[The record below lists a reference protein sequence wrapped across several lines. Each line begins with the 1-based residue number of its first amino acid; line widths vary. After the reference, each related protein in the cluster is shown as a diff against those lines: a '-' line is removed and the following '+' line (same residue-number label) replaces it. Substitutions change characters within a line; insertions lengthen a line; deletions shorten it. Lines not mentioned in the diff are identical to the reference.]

1 MMQVFMVMSVT
12 MIFRIS
18 NETLSSETI
27 KLLGRSADHKF
38 YATILEILLVS
49 TLVPI
54 VAVLAMPNR
63 VERAQS
69 RIFTLAKTGAATLAK
84 TATTEQARERIRA
97 AVGKVAHRASVSNV
111 FASLGAQASAGPPT
125 MALIFQ
131 QIDERGGEPTG
142 KLKPGALVAWWVTA
156 EPAQFTGDGQKTTP
170 YSRANTL
177 RRALAEMELQP
188 NDKLD
193 YDDVTM
199 LLECV
204 MEDEHETVSDAS
216 IGKS

>member
-1 MMQVFMVMSVT
+1 MVMSVT
-12 MIFRIS
+12 MIFRIP

-27 KLLGRSADHKF
+27 KLLGLSADHEF
-38 YATILEILLVS
+38 YATVLEILLAS

-54 VAVLAMPNR
+54 VAVLAMQSR

-69 RIFTLAKTGAATLAK
+69 RIFTLAKAGEATLVK

-156 EPAQFTGDGQKTTP
+156 EPAQFTRDGQKTTP

-177 RRALAEMELQP
+177 RRALAEMELEP
-188 NDKLD
+188 DEELD
-193 YDDVTM
+193 CDDVTM

-204 MEDEHETVSDAS
+204 MEDEHETVSDTS

>member
-1 MMQVFMVMSVT
+1 MVMSVT
-12 MIFRIS
+12 MIFRIP
-18 NETLSSETI
+18 NETLTSETI
-27 KLLGRSADHKF
+27 KLLGLSADHQF
-38 YATILEILLVS
+38 YATVLEILLVS

-54 VAVLAMPNR
+54 VAVLVMPSR
-63 VERAQS
+63 AERAQS
-69 RIFTLAKTGAATLAK
+69 QLFKLAKKSSASLVN

-97 AVGKVAHRASVSNV
+97 SVSNG
-111 FASLGAQASAGPPT
+111 FASLGAQARAGTPT
-125 MALIFQ
+125 VALIFQ

-156 EPAQFTGDGQKTTP
+156 EPAQFTEDGQKTIP
-170 YSRANTL
+170 YSRANAL
-177 RRALAEMELQP
+177 RGALAEMELGP
-188 NDKLD
+188 DDELD
-193 YDDVTM
+193 YDDVTI

>member
-1 MMQVFMVMSVT
+1 MVMCVT
-12 MIFRIS
+12 MIFRIP

-27 KLLGRSADHKF
+27 KLLGQSADHGF
-38 YATILEILLVS
+38 YATVLEILLVS

-54 VAVLAMPNR
+54 VAVLVMPSR

-69 RIFTLAKTGAATLAK
+69 RIFTLAKTGAATLVK

-111 FASLGAQASAGPPT
+111 FASLGAQAGAGPPT
-125 MALIFQ
+125 VALIFQ

-177 RRALAEMELQP
+177 RRALAEMELEPDQE
-188 NDKLD
+188 LD

-204 MEDEHETVSDAS
+204 MEDEHETISDAS

>member
-1 MMQVFMVMSVT
+1 MVMSVT

-27 KLLGRSADHKF
+27 KLLGRSADHEF
-38 YATILEILLVS
+38 YATVLEILLVS

-54 VAVLAMPNR
+54 VAVLAMPSR
-63 VERAQS
+63 VDRAQS
-69 RIFTLAKTGAATLAK
+69 RIFTLAKQSSATLVK
-84 TATTEQARERIRA
+84 TATTERARERIRA
-97 AVGKVAHRASVSNV
+97 AVGKVAHQASVSNV
-111 FASLGAQASAGPPT
+111 FASLGAQAGAGAPT
-125 MALIFQ
+125 VALIFQ

-177 RRALAEMELQP
+177 RRALAEMELEP
-188 NDKLD
+188 DEELD
-193 YDDVTM
+193 YDDVSM

-204 MEDEHETVSDAS
+204 MEDEHETISDAS